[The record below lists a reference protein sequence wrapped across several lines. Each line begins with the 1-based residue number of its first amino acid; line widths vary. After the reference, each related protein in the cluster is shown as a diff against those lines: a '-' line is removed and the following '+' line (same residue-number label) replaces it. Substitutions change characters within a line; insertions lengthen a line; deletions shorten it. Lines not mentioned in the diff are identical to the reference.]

1 MLYFRVFCEKLG
13 GVDKKWWSSCFAVLG
28 KVLEDVAETLTVS
41 ATCVMDSESG
51 LLEYPVH
58 GKLRFTQP
66 VISCF
71 SFVDLSGRL
80 VI

>member
-1 MLYFRVFCEKLG
+1 LG

-28 KVLEDVAETLTVS
+28 KILEDVAETLTVS
-41 ATCVMDSESG
+41 ATCVMDNESG

-66 VISCF
+66 VNFSCLV
-71 SFVDLSGRL
+71 VDLSGGL
-80 VI
+80 ET